1 MKSAKVYVN
10 VTAIFT
16 QDGRLLPVSIKWED
30 GHVYEITR
38 IKDIRCAASLKAGG
52 VGMRYTCIICNQE
65 KHLFYE
71 DNNLWFMERAGA

>member
-1 MKSAKVYVN
+1 MSSNVYVS
-10 VTAIFT
+10 VTAEFT
-16 QDGRLLPVSIKWED
+16 PDGRLLPRSVMWED

-38 IKDIRCAASLKAGG
+38 IKDIRRATSLKAGG

>member
-1 MKSAKVYVN
+1 MSSKVYVS
-10 VTAIFT
+10 VTAEFT
-16 QDGRLLPVSIKWED
+16 PDGRLLPRSVMWED

-38 IKDIRCAASLKAGG
+38 IKDIRRAASLKAGG